1 MKEEQKSKSLAIS
14 KSSQMLQAKP
24 KKLLSDYSVNKDEYE
39 VLIAIKNTPIA
50 KTDNAKEQIID
61 IVAKWKWMVGVN
73 SSNQDENEVA
83 MELALISNFIQNNY
97 SYLTPQELNIAI
109 ELSLTN
115 KLNVDVKTYNSFS
128 PMYVSRILNS
138 YVDYR
143 KVLYSEV
150 SERKNKE
157 TLQIELESP
166 VTAEY
171 KMSEMIELI
180 RYIHQQYIETG
191 KVNDVFNVL
200 YNYFKRTKR
209 INLDKLIIEE
219 AMLYGKKEMEIHLHE
234 TYGLNLRSREAP
246 DTNLITKRFAR
257 NYCVHKYF
265 QTLNLE
271 NLISSIKL
279 KEFE

>member
-1 MKEEQKSKSLAIS
+1 MKEEIKNLAIS
-14 KSSQMLQAKP
+14 KSSQTLQVKQ
-24 KKLLSDYSVNKDEYE
+24 KKLLSDYCANKDEYE
-39 VLIAIKNTPIA
+39 VLIALKNTPIA
-50 KTDNAKEQIID
+50 KIENNAKEQIID

-83 MELALISNFIQNNY
+83 MELAMISNFIQNNY
-97 SYLTPQELNIAI
+97 SFLTPQELNTCI

-115 KLNVDVKTYNSFS
+115 KLDVDVKTYNSFS
-128 PMYVSRILNS
+128 PMYVSRILNA

-143 KVLYSEV
+143 KVV
-150 SERKNKE
+150 FNQVTERKNKE
-157 TLQIELESP
+157 NLQIQLDSP
-166 VTAEY
+166 VTAEF
-171 KMSEMIELI
+171 KMSEMIDLI

-200 YNYFKRTKR
+200 YNYFKRTNR
-209 INLDKLIIEE
+209 IVLDKLIIEE
-219 AMLYGKKEMEIHLHE
+219 AMSYGKKEMEIHLHE
-234 TYGLNLRSREAP
+234 TYGLPLKSREAP
-246 DTNLITKRFAR
+246 NTDLITKRFAR

-279 KEFE
+279 NEFQ

>member
-1 MKEEQKSKSLAIS
+1 
-14 KSSQMLQAKP
+14 MLQAKP